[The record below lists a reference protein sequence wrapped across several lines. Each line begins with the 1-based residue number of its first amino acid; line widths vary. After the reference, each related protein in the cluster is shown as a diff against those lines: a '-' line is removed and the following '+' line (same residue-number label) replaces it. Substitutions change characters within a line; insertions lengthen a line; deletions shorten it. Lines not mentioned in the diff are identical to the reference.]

1 MKNICIDNIWKRGFE
16 DPDMINIEEETRIE
30 TSTNTERCINKYK
43 ELEQSRGGNYI
54 SSDLMKLVFEK
65 YANDIEFRRKY
76 NLAVSNSAACLAN
89 RAFKIAISAPKVKH
103 CIFVAGAYGSGK
115 SFFIQS
121 LYEKNKNELEDCIV
135 YEGSI
140 TSKAIDE
147 KIETVLE
154 NGITPNIIILNPTLE
169 LSMKNIKERAHRIG
183 RDVKKEDCVFVYA
196 NIYGAL
202 KRLKEKYKDIN
213 FVIYN
218 KKSNIPTNL
227 EISTNI
233 EDLNH
238 GSYDEISKEYDDII
252 EKFDNN
258 NMF

>member
-1 MKNICIDNIWKRGFE
+1 MENICIDNIWKRGFE
-16 DPDMINIEEETRIE
+16 DPDMIKVEEETRIE
-30 TSTNTERCINKYK
+30 TSTNTEKCIEKYQN
-43 ELEQSRGGNYI
+43 LEQARNGNYI
-54 SSDLMKLVFEK
+54 SSDLMKLVFDN

-89 RAFKIAISAPKVKH
+89 KAFRIAIADPKIKH

-115 SFFIQS
+115 SFLIQS
-121 LYEKNKNELEDCIV
+121 LYEKHKEELEECVI

-140 TSKAIDE
+140 TTKSIDE
-147 KIETVLE
+147 KIEVALE
-154 NGITPNIIILNPTLE
+154 NGAIPNIIVLNPTLE
-169 LSMKNIKERAHRIG
+169 LSMKNIKERAGRIG

-196 NIYGAL
+196 NIYESL

-218 KKSNIPTNL
+218 KETNIPTDL
-227 EISTNI
+227 EVSTNV

-238 GSYDEISKEYDDII
+238 GSYEEIAKEYDEICKKI
-252 EKFDNN
+252 
-258 NMF
+258 

>member
-1 MKNICIDNIWKRGFE
+1 MENICIDNIWKRGFK
-16 DPDMINIEEETRIE
+16 DPDMIKVEEETRIE
-30 TSTNTERCINKYK
+30 ASTNTEGCIKKYK
-43 ELEQSRGGNYI
+43 ELEQARGGDYI

-89 RAFKIAISAPKVKH
+89 KAFKIAISNPKVKH
-103 CIFVAGAYGSGK
+103 CVFVAGAYGSGK
-115 SFFIQS
+115 SFLIQS
-121 LYEKNKNELEDCIV
+121 LYEKNKEKLEECVI

-147 KIETVLE
+147 KIDTALE
-154 NGITPNIIILNPTLE
+154 NGIIPSIIILNPTLE
-169 LSMKNIKERAHRIG
+169 LSMRNIKDRAKRIG

-196 NIYGAL
+196 NIYSAL
-202 KRLKEKYKDIN
+202 KRLKEKYKNIS

-218 KKSNIPTNL
+218 KNTNIPTDL
-227 EISTNI
+227 EVSTNV

-238 GSYDEISKEYDDII
+238 GSYDEISKEYDEINKKI
-252 EKFDNN
+252 
-258 NMF
+258 